1 MELIYSVFHIQAV
14 RTALR
19 MLEGGHNVRDAA
31 AVCGP
36 DVLNQIFKWKVLC
49 YFFFKQNSRDY
60 LFLFSMSYRMIFF
73 HCFFSL
79 NMR

>member
-1 MELIYSVFHIQAV
+1 MCCLVCIQAV

-19 MLEGGHNVRDAA
+19 MLEDGHSIRDAE

-49 YFFFKQNSRDY
+49 YFEMNFPGDFG
-60 LFLFSMSYRMIFF
+60 
-73 HCFFSL
+73 
-79 NMR
+79 